1 MHHAEQKQETF
12 FPIDAPLRS
21 MHHAQNRNRS
31 FSRMPKRG
39 PEQEHEH
46 QEHNSNHQP
55 VVAVVCCC
63 RRLLTGWMSVWEA
76 RALHAGGTV
85 LDNGAVLDLTNLV
98 KLGAS
103 LQLCL
108 VKYYARRALL
118 AAGKRNTFN
127 NIDPSVLQQLPEYLR
142 ELFPCHCAV
151 DEEDGPQSQ
160 KGSIL
165 VMKGFAQWASSSL
178 KEG

>member
-1 MHHAEQKQETF
+1 MPRTETDP
-12 FPIDAPLRS
+12 FPECPREDLNKNMNIRNIIVITSPLLPLFV
-21 MHHAQNRNRS
+21 A
-31 FSRMPKRG
+31 
-39 PEQEHEH
+39 
-46 QEHNSNHQP
+46 
-55 VVAVVCCC
+55 AVVCWLPGCLVNTC
-63 RRLLTGWMSVWEA
+63 P
-76 RALHAGGTV
+76 ALHAGGTV
-85 LDNGAVLDLTNLV
+85 LDDGAVLDLTNLV
-98 KLGAS
+98 QLGAS